1 MRQREIW
8 VVNLD
13 PTIGAEIQKTRPCVI
28 VNDDTVG
35 ILPLKIIAPITDY
48 KDKFKDVP
56 WMVTLTP
63 GHENG
68 LDKKSVIDL
77 FQVRSV
83 AEERLIERVGM
94 IRADELLSVKEA
106 LKVVFGC

>member
-8 VVNLD
+8 MVNLD
-13 PTIGAEIQKTRPCVI
+13 PTVGAEIKKIRSCVI
-28 VNDDTVG
+28 VNDDAVDA
-35 ILPLKIIAPITDY
+35 LPLKVIAPITGY

-56 WMVTLTP
+56 WMVALTP
-63 GHENG
+63 DQDNV

-83 AEERLIERVGM
+83 AEQRLIRRVGI
-94 IRADELLSVKEA
+94 IRADQMVSVKAA

>member
-1 MRQREIW
+1 MRQGEIW

-28 VNDDTVG
+28 VNDDAVG
-35 ILPLKIIAPITDY
+35 LLPLKVIAPITEY
-48 KDKFKDVP
+48 KDKFRDVP
-56 WMVTLTP
+56 WMVTLLP

-68 LDKKSVIDL
+68 LNKKSVIDL

-83 AEERLIERVGM
+83 ADERLVEHVGM
-94 IRADELLSVKEA
+94 IGADHMLSVKAA

>member
-1 MRQREIW
+1 MRQGEIW
-8 VVNLD
+8 LVNLD
-13 PTIGAEIQKTRPCVI
+13 PAIGAEIKKTRPCVI
-28 VNDDTVG
+28 VNDDSVG

-48 KDKFKDVP
+48 KDRYKDVP
-56 WMVTLTP
+56 WMVSLIP

-83 AEERLIERVGM
+83 AEERLVRPLGAIGR
-94 IRADELLSVKEA
+94 DQFFNVKAA